1 MLIFH
6 VKDLTENN
14 DSRKSYSI
22 LEEADIPHVAGGAPA
37 GLPSGQCILAMGRTC
52 LNVLRHN

>member
-52 LNVLRHN
+52 LKT